1 MYIGDQRIQNVKH
14 QPAAD
19 TQHEADGHG
28 LEHDDHFHEHNEN
41 HEDPFDGI
49 VFLHDIASPF
59 NISISQLKYP
69 DKSFILKRKE
79 VYFVEI
85 TDFVQ
90 NCWLMT
96 VFFLILYVV
105 LIVFAKASGGKPA
118 RYPISLALCFFF
130 LGLAE
135 SGYGHGFR
143 PDSAREI
150 LWFPAILFGIIG
162 IGDLLVTGFYWLIG
176 KMLREKTKQ

>member
-1 MYIGDQRIQNVKH
+1 MMSISSTWNT
-14 QPAAD
+14 AAD
-19 TQHEADGHG
+19 TQHKTDGHG
-28 LEHDDHFHEHNEN
+28 PEHDDEFHDHNQ
-41 HEDPFDGI
+41 HHKDALDGV
-49 VFLHDIASPF
+49 VFLHDATSPF

-85 TDFVQ
+85 TDFVL

-105 LIVFAKASGGKPA
+105 LMVFAKASGGKPA
-118 RYPISLALCFFF
+118 RYPISLALSFFF

-143 PDSAREI
+143 ADSAREI

-162 IGDLLVTGFYWLIG
+162 IGDLLVTAFYWLIG